1 MHNAESSSQGS
12 HVDDASLVGGIRSYG
27 SYAAYSELSLSRCV
41 FYTALALY
49 TTNVNARENNDVVY
63 SLSLPITKR
72 DLVKG
77 RMLLTV
83 VLEMAMF
90 LICVPFVI
98 IKQGMNIPNE
108 AGIDANIA
116 LLGFG
121 ILMLGIFNLVYYRS
135 YFKNTKRAGITFIW
149 GCIAIFLYIIVVEGC
164 MYIPQI
170 GDVMDTPDSEH
181 VMEKLILLAACLAGY
196 AVMTWIAYKKGAK
209 SFEKADV

>member
-1 MHNAESSSQGS
+1 MLNLLRKEVMLTMHPSSVVFAAMG
-12 HVDDASLVGGIRSYG
+12 AMLLIPNYPYLV
-27 SYAAYSELSLSRCV
+27 V
-41 FYTALALY
+41 FFYTALALY

-121 ILMLGIFNLVYYRS
+121 ILMLGIFNLVYYCS
-135 YFKNTKRAGITFIW
+135 FFKNTKRAGITFIW

-170 GDVMDTPDSEH
+170 GDVMDTPDSEY